1 MFEEFWPI
9 FQLCFLEFGTNQGSI
24 KTITRVH
31 LKREASNR
39 NAFLYL
45 IGPLIELSRSW
56 FAQLL
61 SYDIP
66 VDILR
71 GKLVD
76 HG

>member
-1 MFEEFWPI
+1 MFEEFWLI
-9 FQLCFLEFGTNQGSI
+9 FQLCFLEFGTNQGII
-24 KTITRVH
+24 KTITRVD
-31 LKREASNR
+31 LKREACNR

-71 GKLVD
+71 ALG
-76 HG
+76 